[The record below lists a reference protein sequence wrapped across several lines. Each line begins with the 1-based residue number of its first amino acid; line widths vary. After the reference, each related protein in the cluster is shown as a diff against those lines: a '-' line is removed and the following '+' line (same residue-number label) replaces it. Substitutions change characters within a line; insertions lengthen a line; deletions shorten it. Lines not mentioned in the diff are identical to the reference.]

1 MKLIVQMLALALL
14 LVAADTPASAP
25 LSFASAEQEQRFQ
38 DLTEELRC
46 LVCQNQNL
54 ADSDAPL
61 AQDLRQEIHD
71 MLVDGRS
78 DAEIRSFLVD
88 RYGDFVL
95 YRPAMK
101 GNTLLLWLAPA
112 LLLLVGGGVVMH
124 SVRSHRL
131 AAGDDPVG
139 LTELGG
145 DDPAINREVPGNPD
159 KDLSC

>member
-1 MKLIVQMLALALL
+1 MRFKPHLLTLALL
-14 LVAADTPASAP
+14 TFAAQAPASAP
-25 LSFASAEQEQRFQ
+25 LSFSTAEQEQRFQ
-38 DLTEELRC
+38 ELTEELRC

-54 ADSDAPL
+54 AGSDAPL

-71 MLVDGRS
+71 MLMDGRS
-78 DAEIRSFLVD
+78 DDEIRSFLVD

-112 LLLLVGGGVVMH
+112 LLLLAGGGVVMY

-131 AAGDDPVG
+131 AAEDDAAGEMDADVDEPAV
-139 LTELGG
+139 
-145 DDPAINREVPGNPD
+145 DPDWRGKPG
-159 KDLSC
+159 KDLSN